1 MDQTINRDRLYHID
15 LLNGQARA
23 LLARSTGLVEE
34 ARRVHALGRV
44 ATAALGRLTTMTAI
58 LGAMLKE
65 DAASVSCIVRGD
77 GPLGTLI
84 AVGRPSGEVKGY
96 VQNPEVDLPRVN
108 GKLPVGDGVGHH
120 GTLTVVKDLGF
131 GEPYSG
137 RVNLVSGELGEDF
150 AMYFTASEQTP
161 SLVSVGVLTGER
173 VEAAG
178 GLVVQMLP
186 GASEEAVRA
195 VEQRAPAIA
204 GISSTLQKYD
214 DQEALAH
221 LLEGLDPQVLE
232 TRSIRYACDCSRERV
247 ERALISLGRA
257 ELQKIIEEQDGC
269 TVDCQFCGTR
279 QAFTGEELAALLA
292 SATRP

>member
-1 MDQTINRDRLYHID
+1 MIMEQSHDKLYHID

-23 LLARSTGLVEE
+23 LMARSTSLVEE
-34 ARRVHALGRV
+34 ARRVHSLGRI
-44 ATAALGRLTTMTAI
+44 ATAALGRLGTMAAI

-65 DAASVSCIVRGD
+65 KGASVSCIVRGD

-96 VQNPEVDLPRVN
+96 VQCPDVDLPRVN
-108 GKLPVGDGVGHH
+108 GKLPVGGAVGRH
-120 GTLTVVKDLGF
+120 GTLTVVKDMGF

-150 AMYFTASEQTP
+150 ALYFTASEQTP
-161 SLVSVGVLTGER
+161 SLVSVGVLTAEH

-186 GASEEAVRA
+186 GADEEAVRA
-195 VEQRAPAIA
+195 VEERAPAIA
-204 GISSTLQKYD
+204 NISATMQKYD
-214 DQEALAH
+214 DQGAIEAMLG
-221 LLEGLDPQVLE
+221 GLSPRVLE
-232 TRSIRYACDCSRERV
+232 QRPLRYACDCSRERV
-247 ERALISLGRA
+247 ERALISLGRE
-257 ELQKIIEEQDGC
+257 ELGRIIEEQDGC
-269 TVDCQFCGTR
+269 TVDCQFCGVR

-292 SATRP
+292 MATRP